1 MNANIEPDGGRP
13 AERFKTVLVG
23 IPAVEDA
30 AKRPALGLAITLA
43 KAHRCALSLYVFAPP
58 LSPPLPMSTA
68 TASVWVA
75 RETERL
81 EEMTSSAMRSASNVI
96 ASESIDFVAEHAGA
110 LFEPRSDRFVLQARV
125 HDVTVLDTADAV
137 DTPQRTI
144 IEDVLFDS
152 GRPVL
157 IVPHHGGK
165 PEPARIVIA
174 WDGSARSAR
183 AVKDALPF
191 LVAAEAVVA
200 VSVEGE
206 KDLSRMARGADL
218 AAYLA
223 RYGIDCKLATL
234 AAPQRDVAA
243 RLRLFVAEEDIDMLV
258 MGAFVHSRFRQA
270 LLGGVT
276 QSLLENT
283 PVPLF
288 MAH

>member
-1 MNANIEPDGGRP
+1 MNANTKPDGGRP
-13 AERFKTVLVG
+13 AERFKSVLVG

-43 KAHRCALSLYVFAPP
+43 KAHRAALSLYVFAPP
-58 LSPPLPMSTA
+58 LVQPLPMSTA

-75 RETERL
+75 SETKRL
-81 EEMTSSAMRSASNVI
+81 EEMTSSAMRSASDVI
-96 ASESIDFVAEHAGA
+96 ARESLDFVAEHAGA
-110 LFEPRSDRFVLQARV
+110 LFEPRSDRFVQQARV
-125 HDVTVLDTADAV
+125 HDVTVLDTADAA
-137 DTPQRTI
+137 DTAQRTI

-152 GRPVL
+152 GRPAL
-157 IVPHHGGK
+157 LVPRHGGK
-165 PEPARIVIA
+165 AEPRRIAVA

-206 KDLSRMARGADL
+206 KDLSRMAPGADL

-223 RYGIDCKLATL
+223 RYAVECKLATL
-234 AAPQRDVAA
+234 TAPRRDVAT
-243 RLRLFVAEEDIDMLV
+243 RLRLFIAEGDIDMLV

-276 QSLLENT
+276 QSLLEDT